1 MCTKRP
7 LAFEK
12 SATSLERLKTS
23 PTSYLLLFLASGFL
37 PLSIVQSLDLLQFFE
52 LVIFKLCLEEAIF
65 FFYYHSLL
73 GEIS

>member
-12 SATSLERLKTS
+12 SATSLERLKKTS

-52 LVIFKLCLEEAIF
+52 LVIFKLCLEEATF
-65 FFYYHSLL
+65 FF
-73 GEIS
+73 